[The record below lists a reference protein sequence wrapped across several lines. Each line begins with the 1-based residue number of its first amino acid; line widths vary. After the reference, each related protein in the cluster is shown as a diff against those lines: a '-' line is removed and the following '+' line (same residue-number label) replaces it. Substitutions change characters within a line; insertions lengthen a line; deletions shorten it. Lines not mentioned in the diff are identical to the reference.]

1 MGVATTTPEIQI
13 DALMAA
19 FLAHWETAGE
29 ARANIA
35 WDTEDFDTAAVKDF
49 VRFGFSHETG
59 EHAALGA
66 GNSRFIRRFGII
78 SAVIYVR
85 KGELA
90 ARRNTLTEI
99 VLDFLETVDVAG
111 FSVENPGAQANGIVD
126 GWNQINCTAES
137 HYDLIRT
144 A

>member
-1 MGVATTTPEIQI
+1 MGTATTTPQIQI
-13 DALMAA
+13 DALNAA
-19 FLAHWETAGE
+19 FLAHWTAAGE
-29 ARANIA
+29 DADNIA
-35 WDTEDFDTAAVKDF
+35 WDTEDFDTAGVVDF

-85 KGELA
+85 KGELP
-90 ARRNTLTEI
+90 ARRNALTEI
-99 VLDFLETVDVAG
+99 VLEFLELVDVAG
-111 FSVENPGAQANGIVD
+111 FSVENPGAQSTGLVD
-126 GWNQINCTAES
+126 GWNQVNCTAES